1 MAAGTNGGTTRT
13 RLRFRVPTT
22 APAPGRGTVPAD
34 APRVHG
40 LRARRPR
47 DLAGCVRLLRV
58 VHYDSGYPVAWPD
71 TPRTWLA
78 EPDELGSWVVERH
91 DEVLGHVAL
100 SPVGHE
106 NVSPYR
112 WREMTGRDPSELA
125 AVTRLYVRPR
135 VRRQGL
141 GTALLGTA
149 VAEAHARGLT
159 VVLQVPDSQHDAV
172 RLYQAQGWRLLSMDL
187 WGGRGDRRRM
197 LCYLAPPER

>member
-1 MAAGTNGGTTRT
+1 MTAEGMRT
-13 RLRFRVPTT
+13 RRRFRGLAAVP
-22 APAPGRGTVPAD
+22 AQGRRASPAD

-47 DLAGCVRLLRV
+47 DLAGAVRLLRV
-58 VHYDSGYPVAWPD
+58 VFYDSGYPVVWPE
-71 TPRTWLA
+71 TPREWLA
-78 EPDELGSWVVERH
+78 EGDGLGSWVVERH
-91 DEVLGHVAL
+91 DEVLGHVSL
-100 SPVGHE
+100 SRLGHDT
-106 NVSPYR
+106 VSPYR

-125 AVTRLYVRPR
+125 AVTRLFVRPR

-141 GTALLGTA
+141 GTALLETA

-159 VVLQVPDSQHDAV
+159 VVLQVPDSQHEAV